1 MSQWTHDESSLCTL
15 SKTTHCVSRGANDWP
30 TNQNEEPVDQWATG
44 LGPSYHLSPAANH
57 LVKPISIQQKCPRWK
72 KTRWETFS
80 TENTWKYKVWCI
92 LRMHANLY
100 IPEFP
105 YASIFLQNFVK
116 IVVSNVYWL
125 MEIKLQIICSISFSG
140 ETIRSNYKNKNLF
153 IFTALTFLK
162 CVGGSIAQRCWIRI
176 LNHFSGPSNW
186 STNEGPVMS
195 LTPTTIVMS

>member
-44 LGPSYHLSPAANH
+44 LGPSYHLSPAA
-57 LVKPISIQQKCPRWK
+57 KSY
-72 KTRWETFS
+72 E
-80 TENTWKYKVWCI
+80 
-92 LRMHANLY
+92 ANQY
-100 IPEFP
+100 QAEM
-105 YASIFLQNFVK
+105 SEKEKNK

-153 IFTALTFLK
+153 IFTALFFLK
-162 CVGGSIAQRCWIRI
+162 CVGGSIAQRCWFRI
-176 LNHFSGPSNW
+176 LNHLSGPSIYQPMRAQLWVKLQLRSWCHNSLRYYDVIPDW
-186 STNEGPVMS
+186 WVM
-195 LTPTTIVMS
+195 PTKKQAELSF